1 MKICS
6 SLLRNF
12 RLYTFAAFIIIFFS
26 PLGSLAQRY
35 SQLDTATTEGLASM
49 AEMNQPQART
59 AALNEARA
67 EAVRIVA
74 GVKIQSES
82 IGIKSESIQQEQT
95 TSMQDFLPR

>member
-6 SLLRNF
+6 SLLRNL
-12 RLYTFAAFIIIFFS
+12 RLYTFAAFIIIFLS

-82 IGIKSESIQQEQT
+82 IGIKAKACNKKKLHRCRIFS
-95 TSMQDFLPR
+95 PR